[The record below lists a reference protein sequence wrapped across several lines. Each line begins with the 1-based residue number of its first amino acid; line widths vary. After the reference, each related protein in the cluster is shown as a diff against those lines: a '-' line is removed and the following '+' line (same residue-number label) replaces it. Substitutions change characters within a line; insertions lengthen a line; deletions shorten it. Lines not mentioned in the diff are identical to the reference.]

1 MKKILLV
8 SVITLLAIAVFGAA
22 GLAYAQDQTPPAP
35 IGPGWMHWNADQ
47 APQAGTYGP
56 GMMRGARRG
65 GMGGG
70 MMGAG
75 QGPLH
80 SYMLTAFAANLGL
93 TESEI
98 QTQLDAGIPMW
109 QIALDQGLTEDQVV
123 ELMDRVHDEALQ
135 AAVAAGDL
143 TQEQADWMAERMDS
157 RQGAGF
163 GAGGCHGSGRG
174 FGRGWQQ
181 TPANPSN

>member
-1 MKKILLV
+1 MKKILIV

-22 GLAYAQDQTPPAP
+22 GLAYAQDQTPTAP
-35 IGPGWMHWNADQ
+35 VGPGWMHSNADQ
-47 APQAGTYGP
+47 MPQAGSTGP

-70 MMGAG
+70 MMGAAG

-80 SYMLTAFAANLGL
+80 SYMLAAFAANLGL
-93 TESEI
+93 TESDI
-98 QTQLDAGIPMW
+98 QVQMDAGIPMW
-109 QIALDQGLTEDQVV
+109 QIALDQGLTEDQVI
-123 ELMDRVHDEALQ
+123 ELMANVHDEALQ

-157 RQGAGF
+157 RQGTGF

-174 FGRGWQQ
+174 WQQ